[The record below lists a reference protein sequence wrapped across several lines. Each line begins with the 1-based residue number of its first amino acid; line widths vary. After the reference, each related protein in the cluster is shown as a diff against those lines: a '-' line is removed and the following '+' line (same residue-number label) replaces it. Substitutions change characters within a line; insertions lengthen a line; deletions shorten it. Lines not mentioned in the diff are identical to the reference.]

1 MQDINQQL
9 YEKKETPSEFIPVY
23 SIVLNVDVNINTLPE
38 NGGASVFTCDKTINE
53 CYKLINQGA
62 NIIVKDSFNNIF
74 HLNSITIYND
84 DNTFGF
90 ESTFNYQYN
99 NELNSFT
106 IRYIQIRSGVLQ
118 TIVSNKFII
127 EDNIINSYN
136 IQSIMAKV
144 INDGTSQEVLSAINS
159 IFDNFTNFKV
169 AVGKPNSIF
178 YNDTY
183 GDLTIRIANSL
194 IIILWSSDIEIH
206 HVTIAS
212 DGSYT
217 HNTIQVVD
225 QTIYRL
231 SKLTMEPITTPEIWI
246 GNAAQFAAIAE
257 KKPNVTYI
265 VKTEPK

>member
-62 NIIVKDSFNNIF
+62 NIIVKDSSNNIF

-84 DNTFGF
+84 NNTFGF

-118 TIVSNKFII
+118 TIVSNKFIT

-136 IQSIMAKV
+136 IQSIMSKV
-144 INDGTSQEVLSAINS
+144 INNGTSQEVLSDINS
-159 IFDNFTNFKV
+159 IFGGFANFKV
-169 AVGKPNSIF
+169 AISKPNSVF
-178 YNDTY
+178 YNDY
-183 GDLTIRIANSL
+183 GKVNVRISNDCIVLFWAAYNV
-194 IIILWSSDIEIH
+194 IE
-206 HVTIAS
+206 HVVINE
-212 DGSYT
+212 DGSYI
-217 HNTIQVVD
+217 HNTIQIVD
-225 QTIYRL
+225 QTLYRL
-231 SKLTMEPITTPEIWI
+231 SNLNIEPITNPKIWV
-246 GNAAQFAAIAE
+246 GTSAQYAAIAE
-257 KKPNVTYI
+257 KDVNTTYI
-265 VKTEPK
+265 VKSE